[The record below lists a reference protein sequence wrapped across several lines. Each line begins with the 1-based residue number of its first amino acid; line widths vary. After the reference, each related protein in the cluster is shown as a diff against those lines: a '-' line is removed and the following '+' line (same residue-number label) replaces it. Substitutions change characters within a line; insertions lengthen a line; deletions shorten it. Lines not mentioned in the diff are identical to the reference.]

1 MNPRQKSKIT
11 SRHPHK
17 NGSVQPEFH
26 GMPVG
31 RHETLAV
38 VGGKFCFRGASPLYR
53 NYRDSQRQLMLDVFA
68 AEYGL

>member
-38 VGGKFCFRGASPLYR
+38 MGWLFYYYTTKIFSFRLFNEFIS
-53 NYRDSQRQLMLDVFA
+53 
-68 AEYGL
+68 

>member
-38 VGGKFCFRGASPLYR
+38 SGCAFMSPSRLIHFL
-53 NYRDSQRQLMLDVFA
+53 NYLFFGVFFFKI
-68 AEYGL
+68 

>member
-38 VGGKFCFRGASPLYR
+38 IGYYF
-53 NYRDSQRQLMLDVFA
+53 
-68 AEYGL
+68 